1 MIKEGLRYKKV
12 QYCKLRIIIFIWIII
27 NHQTDICEELFAGG
41 TAGGIE
47 SFFAGETEYI
57 GPIEDKKMN
66 EKQMHLT
73 CGAGTYF
80 LSVGLMIL
88 CSLLKM

>member
-1 MIKEGLRYKKV
+1 MMAGPAGPMPWAPMVEKK
-12 QYCKLRIIIFIWIII
+12 KDL
-27 NHQTDICEELFAGG
+27 A
-41 TAGGIE
+41 
-47 SFFAGETEYI
+47 
-57 GPIEDKKMN
+57 
-66 EKQMHLT
+66 